1 MIVALEGW
9 SFGITSNGILMA
21 EKNLCPD
28 PKVWGRLKY
37 FRILTDLCD
46 DHMSPFTVGNLDGIM
61 SALSLVSVP
70 GKNQKQ
76 KLVFCWDRKQPAG
89 HCEQLRLLR
98 CNRLEDSHSGCEKTS
113 GR

>member
-1 MIVALEGW
+1 MLLWKDGVLGSLPTESIESVKRTNAQLKSGNVSSISYCNDQ
-9 SFGITSNGILMA
+9 SFA
-21 EKNLCPD
+21 
-28 PKVWGRLKY
+28 
-37 FRILTDLCD
+37 
-46 DHMSPFTVGNLDGIM
+46 VGSSLSVLDGTM
-61 SALSLVSVP
+61 SALLLVSVP